1 MLLKSYSKIN
11 LSLKVNA
18 KSSNGLHEIQSLY
31 CLINLSDKI
40 KIKKIKKNK
49 DIICFKGPFARLV
62 DYRNNSISKTIKKL
76 RELNLISNHYSISV
90 FKNIPVFGGLG
101 GGTSNAFYILKYFLK
116 NKISNILLNEFES
129 LIGSDLKLFFK
140 KQGFVKD
147 LQTTIELKKKQKFY
161 FVLIKPKI
169 ICSTKDI
176 YSNVKKTSKKEK
188 FSKNF
193 IKSKKKYLDYLTNSR
208 NDLQFVVEKKYPFLK
223 KILADIKNEKGCCF
237 SRMTGSGSV
246 CYGLFKD
253 RNVAKKA
260 YIKLKNKYPKFWFS
274 LAKTV

>member
-1 MLLKSYSKIN
+1 MILKSYSKIN
-11 LSLKVNA
+11 LTLKVNS
-18 KSSNGLHEIQSLY
+18 KSRNGLHEIQSLY
-31 CLINLSDKI
+31 CLTNLSDKI
-40 KIKKIKKNK
+40 KINKIKRNK
-49 DIICFKGPFARLV
+49 DIICFKGPFAKLV
-62 DYRNNSISKTIKKL
+62 NYKKNSVSKTIKKL
-76 RELNLISNHYSISV
+76 RELKLISNYYSISV

-101 GGTSNAFYILKYFLK
+101 GGTSNAVFILKYLLK
-116 NKISNILLNEFES
+116 NNISNILLKKFES

-140 KQGFVKD
+140 KQGFVRD
-147 LQTTIELKKKQKFY
+147 LQTVIELKQKHKFY

-169 ICSTKDI
+169 ICSTKKI
-176 YSNVKKTSKKEK
+176 YSNVKKISKKEHFNK
-188 FSKNF
+188 SLF
-193 IKSKKKYLDYLTNSR
+193 KSKKKYLDYLSNSR

-223 KILADIKNEKGCCF
+223 KILMDIKNEKGCCF